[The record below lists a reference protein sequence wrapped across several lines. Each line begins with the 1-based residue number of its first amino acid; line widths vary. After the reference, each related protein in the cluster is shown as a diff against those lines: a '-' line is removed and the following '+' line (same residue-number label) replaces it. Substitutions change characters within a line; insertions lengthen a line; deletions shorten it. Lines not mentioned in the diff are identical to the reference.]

1 MKNIFILIILS
12 CFIVTLWW
20 CSMGDKTAMNDKI
33 FDEHHG
39 HDMEEKEKKEAD
51 TGASISTIELLKPI
65 TLVAL
70 TTGSVEYFS
79 GTMWY
84 IAQPVSGDNLPW
96 IVIIHER
103 RWLNSHIKE
112 MADVIAM
119 QWYRVLAV
127 DLYGGKVASDMDQA
141 KTLSSSLDQTG
152 STTNLLAAESYLRKS
167 SAKVASRGRCLG
179 GKQSLELS
187 MASTTLDATVV
198 YYGRL
203 PTDLEKI
210 KTLNEPL
217 LWIFAELDNGIPP
230 ASVIEFQSGLNA
242 QGLKWYDIT
251 IYSWVN
257 HAFANPTGKAFS
269 KEATMDAWKK
279 VLLFLEKNLKN

>member
-1 MKNIFILIILS
+1 M
-12 CFIVTLWW
+12 T
-20 CSMGDKTAMNDKI
+20 DKV

-39 HDMEEKEKKEAD
+39 HDMEEKEKKETD
-51 TGASISTIELLKPI
+51 TGSAVSTIDLLKPS
-65 TLVAL
+65 TLIAL
-70 TTGSVEYFS
+70 TTGSVEYIS

-84 IAQPVSGDNLPW
+84 LAQPVSGDNLPW
-96 IVIIHER
+96 VVIIHER
-103 RWLNSHIKE
+103 WGLNSHIKE

-127 DLYGGKVASDMDQA
+127 DLYGGKVAADMDQA
-141 KTLSSSLDQTG
+141 KTLSSALDQTG
-152 STTNLLAAESYLRKS
+152 STTNLLAAESYLRKNS
-167 SAKVASRGRCLG
+167 PKVASRGRCLG

-210 KTLNEPL
+210 KTVNEPL
-217 LWIFAELDNGIPP
+217 LGIFAELDNGIPP
-230 ASVIEFQSGLNA
+230 ASVMEFQSGLDT
-242 QGLKWYDIT
+242 QGIKWYDIT

-257 HAFANPTGKAFS
+257 HAFANPTGKAFA
-269 KEATMDAWKK
+269 KDATLDAWKK
-279 VLLFLEKNLKN
+279 ALTFLENNLKN